1 MSNGA
6 EFGEWYIGVRER
18 TVEADRVSGCVGL
31 LAVKYEMW
39 NDSSL
44 SYDLH
49 MRKRERAKKE
59 TKLTFQLLL
68 GHRKFCKFSVI
79 YFKNSP
85 PPPKKKKNIS
95 GIANFK
101 TFWFWQTFVRASAAL
116 EELQFVQM
124 WVECRCCSP
133 TSFLSLLN
141 KNAATLALSAFQSPL
156 LTASLF
162 HNWIPGLQSYIKLSN
177 ISQKKFVKIA

>member
-6 EFGEWYIGVRER
+6 EFGEWYIGVRLR

-49 MRKRERAKKE
+49 MRKRESKKGSKADFSALTRPSKILQGFWYFFALIRA
-59 TKLTFQLLL
+59 
-68 GHRKFCKFSVI
+68 
-79 YFKNSP
+79 SP
-85 PPPKKKKNIS
+85 
-95 GIANFK
+95 GITNFRAS
-101 TFWFWQTFVRASAAL
+101 WFWQILSELLQLWKSFNLYRCGLSAD
-116 EELQFVQM
+116 F
-124 WVECRCCSP
+124 
-133 TSFLSLLN
+133 FLSLLN
-141 KNAATLALSAFQSPL
+141 KNAATLALSAFQFPL